1 MNASLPFILL
11 AFVGGAALPVQIGIN
26 SQLRAALGVNAMQV
40 TFVSFTVGALGALA
54 VSFAMRL
61 PWPRVD
67 QLAAPAFWMW
77 FGGFCGSFYVWTT
90 IMSGPRIGA
99 ALAVSLAIAG
109 QLIVAAVLDHTGALG
124 FPQHALSPLRL
135 GGIALVIA
143 GVCLVAYSK

>member
-1 MNASLPFILL
+1 
-11 AFVGGAALPVQIGIN
+11 
-26 SQLRAALGVNAMQV
+26 
-40 TFVSFTVGALGALA
+40 
-54 VSFAMRL
+54 
-61 PWPRVD
+61 
-67 QLAAPAFWMW
+67 MW

-143 GVCLVAYSK
+143 GVSPRRLFEVVARRRSDAMIRALFPAVRGATSHPNGAEGHR